1 MQDTGLVTNQ
11 FSAREACAVLA
22 ALRVFQQFRAAGG
35 TIPPDLTNAV
45 EPYPFTIAGTIEE
58 LDHFENAVQLSDL
71 EIDALA
77 DRIAIK
83 WPDGIRHR
91 DS

>member
-1 MQDTGLVTNQ
+1 MEDASLVIDQ

-22 ALRVFQQFRAAGG
+22 ALRVFQQVRAAGG

-45 EPYPFTIAGTIEE
+45 EPYPFTIVSTIEE
-58 LDHFENAVQLSDL
+58 LEHFEDAVQLSDL

-83 WPDGIRHR
+83 WPDDIRHR